1 MLTVFDDMI
10 GDMEANEILS
20 YAVTE
25 LFLIGRKLNIALAF
39 ISQSYHEI
47 LKTKRLKVAHYC
59 IVKIPDKRI
68 FNK

>member
-25 LFLIGRKLNIALAF
+25 LFLIGRKLDISLAF
-39 ISQSYHEI
+39 ISQSYSEI
-47 LKTKRLKVAHYC
+47 PKTKRLKVAHYC
-59 IVKIPDKRI
+59 IVKIPDKRNL
-68 FNK
+68 NK